1 MTLDELKEEQ
11 RVSAA
16 AKPKEPEKEKKTTIS
31 IRDMRNGNHYSLMVN
46 DETGRVEKVWVD
58 EKGVPHAIE
67 YENDYDY
74 CQWGM

>member
-11 RVSAA
+11 RICAI
-16 AKPKEPEKEKKTTIS
+16 AKSKEPVKEEKKTSIS
-31 IRDMRNGNHYSLMVN
+31 IRDTRNGNHYSLMVN

-74 CQWGM
+74 CQ